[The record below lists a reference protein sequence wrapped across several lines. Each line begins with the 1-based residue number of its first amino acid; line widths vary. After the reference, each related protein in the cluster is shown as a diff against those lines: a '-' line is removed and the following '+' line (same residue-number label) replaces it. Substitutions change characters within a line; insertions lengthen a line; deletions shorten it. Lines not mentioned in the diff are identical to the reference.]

1 MTVARKLWR
10 KQMAAL
16 TLRNSP
22 DLQMQYAGGALCSG
36 RCTDG
41 ELIIELEREFFLN
54 RKQSTKIL
62 EDAKNV
68 KNTYI

>member
-1 MTVARKLWR
+1 MQNTQHKILWR
-10 KQMAAL
+10 KQMAA
-16 TLRNSP
+16 TMARNST
-22 DLQMQYAGGALCSG
+22 DLQMAYAGGALDSG

-62 EDAKNV
+62 EDARNA
-68 KNTYI
+68 